1 MNPQIGK
8 YLIGFGLLL
17 LFVGLII
24 FFFGE
29 KLSWMGKLP
38 GDIIINKPNL
48 KIYFPV
54 ATMILLSLGINLIIW
69 LIRKFF

>member
-1 MNPQIGK
+1 
-8 YLIGFGLLL
+8 
-17 LFVGLII
+17 VGLII

>member
-17 LFVGLII
+17 V
-24 FFFGE
+24 FGE

-54 ATMILLSLGINLIIW
+54 ATMILLSLGINVIIW

>member
-1 MNPQIGK
+1 MTPQIGK
-8 YLIGFGLLL
+8 YLIGFGLLIL
-17 LFVGLII
+17 IVGLII

>member
-8 YLIGFGLLL
+8 YLIGFGLLIL
-17 LFVGLII
+17 IVGLII